1 MSPLQRLTETFL
13 YSEDAG
19 RIPDLPPVLLLDTL
33 LDTPSGIPSLQ
44 TTAPTS
50 AWFLSVSLFPYVPLI
65 IWSVNN
71 NNYLAITD
79 NADNLVNQLIKLG
92 KG

>member
-1 MSPLQRLTETFL
+1 L
-13 YSEDAG
+13 
-19 RIPDLPPVLLLDTL
+19 
-33 LDTPSGIPSLQ
+33 PSGVPLYIPSEIPSLQ

-79 NADNLVNQLIKLG
+79 NADNLANQLINLSKR
-92 KG
+92 